1 MSDLKS
7 KPILWTFHKLQDFC
21 CCTANNLVFFS
32 TQEALDTEYSM
43 SCRNLF
49 WKIKKWPSSST
60 ALKEREHPMELT
72 PVLSHVDFKRTTR
85 NQTLFNLNLKPA
97 DLLPSKQRNKHIM
110 TSHPLTQ
117 IYVPLAEIPFT
128 PAWPWCLPWCRRQG
142 HARCGVEPWQVG
154 KMGQVGCVSK
164 CLKTFGVKKTCG
176 FLLKT
181 VDVPHI
187 LLTPHFLQK
196 NKWFEW
202 INKEINREINKRK

>member
-60 ALKEREHPMELT
+60 ASGTHTGSFTRW
-72 PVLSHVDFKRTTR
+72 FQRTTR

-97 DLLPSKQRNKHIM
+97 DLLPSKQRNKHI
-110 TSHPLTQ
+110 TSSHPLTQ
-117 IYVPLAEIPFT
+117 IYVPLWT
-128 PAWPWCLPWCRRQG
+128 CRDSKKPQPGRDACRDVG
-142 HARCGVEPWQVG
+142 AKAMRGVVLSLDRW
-154 KMGQVGCVSK
+154 
-164 CLKTFGVKKTCG
+164 
-176 FLLKT
+176 
-181 VDVPHI
+181 
-187 LLTPHFLQK
+187 
-196 NKWFEW
+196 
-202 INKEINREINKRK
+202 